1 MVLVCIRDLGTPC
14 SVRPNEHH
22 LNCNAG
28 VLNQP
33 AVNRLAVPIRD
44 TEKRRLPKWMEPHR
58 VRLTRFVRLHTE
70 AGAVPITDFKTM
82 RITIERVALEPHERT
97 RWFQEA
103 QIWQDLLLSESDRSR
118 A

>member
-1 MVLVCIRDLGTPC
+1 MTWELPAAPGSTRTNLI
-14 SVRPNEHH
+14 
-22 LNCNAG
+22 CNTG

-33 AVNRLAVPIRD
+33 AVNRYSVPIKG

-58 VRLTRFVRLHTE
+58 DRLTRFVRSNTE
-70 AGAVPITDFKTM
+70 AGMVPMSDFKTI
-82 RITIERVALEPHERT
+82 RISIGSKETLFELKPHERT

-103 QIWQDLLLSESDRSR
+103 QIWQDLLLSESDPSR

>member
-1 MVLVCIRDLGTPC
+1 MTWDPAAASGSTRTNLIF
-14 SVRPNEHH
+14 
-22 LNCNAG
+22 NAG

-33 AVNRLAVPIRD
+33 AVDRYSVPIKG

-58 VRLTRFVRLHTE
+58 DRLTRFVRRNTE
-70 AGAVPITDFKTM
+70 AGMVPMSDFKTM
-82 RITIERVALEPHERT
+82 RIAIGPQADRVPLAVHERT

-103 QIWQDLLLSESDRSR
+103 QIWQDLLLSESDPSR

>member
-1 MVLVCIRDLGTPC
+1 MTWEPPAAPGSTRTNLI
-14 SVRPNEHH
+14 
-22 LNCNAG
+22 CNTG

-33 AVNRLAVPIRD
+33 AVNRYSVPIKG

-82 RITIERVALEPHERT
+82 RITIDRVALEPHERT

-103 QIWQDLLLSESDRSR
+103 QIWQDLLLSESDPSR

>member
-1 MVLVCIRDLGTPC
+1 VTWEPPAAPGSTRTNLI
-14 SVRPNEHH
+14 
-22 LNCNAG
+22 CNTG

-33 AVNRLAVPIRD
+33 AVDRHSVPIKG

-58 VRLTRFVRLHTE
+58 DRLTHFVRSNTE
-70 AGAVPITDFKTM
+70 AGMVPMSDFKTM
-82 RITIERVALEPHERT
+82 RICVGPKATRYELKPHERT

-103 QIWQDLLLSESDRSR
+103 QIWQDLLLSESDPSR